1 MFNDKFLRS
10 EADYKNFKPPVR
22 SSEIGSQRD
31 IPVRK
36 TPQKTVNTQET
47 LDKTFHPARDSAAAS
62 SPEEVTVH
70 SDGEEYTLC
79 DRSLNLELHPDA
91 YVTERRHQ
99 PSINNIKNT
108 KMPADT
114 VDITLGNLGAS
125 TAQPLLP
132 KYQNPPTFDPLTD
145 NVLTFLTEFE
155 KSATF
160 NNWTSEIK
168 MRLFG
173 TFLRNLASSW
183 YLNYKTNLANA
194 TKTWSDIV
202 NDFKEAFNEDE
213 AREQLRDQLDCR
225 KQGDN
230 ESSLNYYNDMQS
242 LIQLIEPAMPSGD
255 VIRLIRRGFN
265 SKVQKLYVTHASRR
279 ENMEEF
285 KNLLRKFDAITT
297 LDKPKK
303 KESPLFT
310 VADLNHVEEP
320 LHRSFQR
327 LTTRTH
333 DARPKCFNCGRPGHM
348 MRSCRNARAPSFRT
362 PRPSTP
368 SRTPEL
374 TPPRTVRFRGT
385 TREWSRPSRSPSGD
399 RLSQRGES
407 SSRTPFRGRQQRG
420 RGTGTRGRSQ
430 GTPPLN

>member
-1 MFNDKFLRS
+1 
-10 EADYKNFKPPVR
+10 VR

-31 IPVRK
+31 IPLRK
-36 TPQKTVNTQET
+36 APQKTVNTQGT
-47 LDKTFHPARDSAAAS
+47 LDKTFHPARDSFAAS
-62 SPEEVTVH
+62 SLEEVTVH

-79 DRSLNLELHPDA
+79 DRSSDLDA
-91 YVTERRHQ
+91 YVTARRHQ
-99 PSINNIKNT
+99 LSINNKKDT
-108 KMPADT
+108 KMPTESA
-114 VDITLGNLGAS
+114 DITLGNLGAS
-125 TAQPLLP
+125 TAQRLLP

-145 NVLTFLTEFE
+145 NVLTFLTEFK

-173 TFLRNLASSW
+173 TFLRNVASSW
-183 YLNYKTNLANA
+183 YLNYKTNPANA
-194 TKTWSDIV
+194 TKTWPHII

-225 KQGDN
+225 KKGDN
-230 ESSLNYYNDMQS
+230 ESSLNYYNDM

-265 SKVQKLYVTHASRR
+265 SKVQKLHVTHASQR

-310 VADLNHVEEP
+310 VAMTRALNVSIAVG
-320 LHRSFQR
+320 LD
-327 LTTRTH
+327 T
-333 DARPKCFNCGRPGHM
+333 
-348 MRSCRNARAPSFRT
+348 
-362 PRPSTP
+362 
-368 SRTPEL
+368 
-374 TPPRTVRFRGT
+374 
-385 TREWSRPSRSPSGD
+385 
-399 RLSQRGES
+399 
-407 SSRTPFRGRQQRG
+407 
-420 RGTGTRGRSQ
+420 
-430 GTPPLN
+430 